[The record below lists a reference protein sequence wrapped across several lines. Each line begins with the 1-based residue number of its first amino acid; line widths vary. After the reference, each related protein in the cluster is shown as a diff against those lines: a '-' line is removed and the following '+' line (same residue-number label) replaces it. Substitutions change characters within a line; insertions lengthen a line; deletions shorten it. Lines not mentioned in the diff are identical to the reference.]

1 MILFYYLLA
10 ALFPPSSRIRDL
22 IKQIYPAII
31 VFKSGSYIFVAN
43 FRYVGQEEICVLYGT
58 KGLYFCQFST
68 HYTTANFYSTYKSRT
83 GQCMRKNIQDKYLL
97 KVQCSASF
105 NSAATL

>member
-1 MILFYYLLA
+1 MILFYYLLS
-10 ALFPPSSRIRDL
+10 ALFPLSSRIRDL
-22 IKQIYPAII
+22 TKQIYPATL
-31 VFKSGSYIFVAN
+31 VFRSGSNIFVAN
-43 FRYVGQEEICVLYGT
+43 FGYVGQEEICVLYGT

-83 GQCMRKNIQDKYLL
+83 GQCKRKNMQDKCLL
-97 KVQCSASF
+97 MVRCSASF